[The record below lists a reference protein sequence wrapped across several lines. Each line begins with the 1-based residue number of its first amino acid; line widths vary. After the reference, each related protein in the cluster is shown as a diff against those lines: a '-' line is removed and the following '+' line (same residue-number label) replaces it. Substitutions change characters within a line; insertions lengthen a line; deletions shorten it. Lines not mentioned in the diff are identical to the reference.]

1 MHLVPL
7 LSSDND
13 LAACLAGWLSEAR
26 PDWLLLPLPPGPD
39 AAASLAALGE
49 IRLILADLR
58 AAPLP
63 AKLAAPVLSLLP
75 DDARP
80 DGPSLVLPPRKA
92 EFLSLVALLCDSP
105 ASIAPA
111 SPAAQRLEALGRFHS
126 GLAHDLNNCLTTIL
140 GNLILLP
147 ELEPDL
153 ADMTRDMAE
162 AAQKASTLL
171 RLQQTFYR
179 RDVMPPHPVNLTHV
193 LREVHDLAVRLVGPR
208 TQLGW
213 LLPDE
218 ALYAEG
224 DEGDFEQIVLGL
236 LADAPAPVA
245 SLSLDATAHDIRLRL
260 EPAPAANEAL
270 AATLARLGGR
280 PAADVGGLSLL
291 FPRREPEVLLPPPL
305 PGPPANPRLLLA
317 EGHPN
322 VRRVLAAGLAALG
335 YQVTVA
341 ADTDEVERQMGT
353 DPVFSHVL
361 LDAELPG
368 GGAARLCRLPGLPS
382 QALWILAGLAGPSDL
397 PKNARFARKPL
408 TAPDLHRLL
417 ADV

>member
-1 MHLVPL
+1 MLLVPL
-7 LSSDND
+7 LSSDAA
-13 LAACLAGWLSEAR
+13 LAGLLAGWLSEER
-26 PDWLLLPLPPGPD
+26 PDWMLLPLPPGPD
-39 AAASLAALGE
+39 AANALAALGGL
-49 IRLILADLR
+49 RLILADLR
-58 AAPLP
+58 EAPAP
-63 AKLAAPVLSLLP
+63 ARAPAPVLRLLP
-75 DDARP
+75 ADATP

-92 EFLSLVALLCDSP
+92 EFLSLLALMSDP
-105 ASIAPA
+105 AEPAAAA
-111 SPAAQRLEALGRFHS
+111 SPAALRLEALGRFHS

-147 ELEPDL
+147 ELAPEL
-153 ADMTRDMAE
+153 ADMTRDMEA

-179 RDVMPPHPVNLTHV
+179 RDVMPPHPVNLTLV
-193 LREVHDLAVRLVGPR
+193 LREVHDLAARLVGPR
-208 TQLGW
+208 TRLGW

-218 ALYAEG
+218 ALHAEG
-224 DEGDFEQIVLGL
+224 DEGDFERIVLGL
-236 LADAPAPVA
+236 LADVPAPLA

-280 PAADVGGLSLL
+280 MEENVGGLSLL
-291 FPRREPEVLLPPPL
+291 FPRLEPEVLPPPPL
-305 PGPPANPRLLLA
+305 PGPPAAPRLLLA

-341 ADTDEVERQMGT
+341 ADTDEVARITGT

-361 LDAELPG
+361 LDADLPG
-368 GGAARLCRLPGLPS
+368 GGAERLSRLHGLPENP
-382 QALWILAGLAGPSDL
+382 LWTLAGLAGPSEL

-417 ADV
+417 AGL